1 MTITQ
6 TVEIP
11 SNRRIT
17 LEVPREIPTG
27 SVILSFTPAKPA
39 ESITEKLNSY
49 YENHD
54 SHLAGDIKAANY
66 RILRKEDW

>member
-11 SNRRIT
+11 SNRCIT

-27 SVILSFTPAKPA
+27 SVILSFTPVKAV
-39 ESITEKLNSY
+39 ESITEKLNKY

-54 SHLAGDIKAANY
+54 SRLSNDFKAVNY
-66 RILRKEDW
+66 RMLREEDW

>member
-17 LEVPREIPTG
+17 LDVPREIPAG
-27 SVILSFTPAKPA
+27 AVILSFTPAKA
-39 ESITEKLNSY
+39 TESITEKLDSY
-49 YENHD
+49 YKNHD
-54 SHLAGDIKAANY
+54 SRLTSDLKAANY
-66 RILRKEDW
+66 RMLRKEDW